1 VGGCGKA
8 YTMQAVADPARLKTN
23 PRPKW
28 PVPEEVIEWQPSYV
42 QRGAQISFNI
52 QYVHR
57 NSYMVA
63 ADNRCRRSSSSGSPS
78 SCSAVHRYFVFI
90 LAC

>member
-1 VGGCGKA
+1 MLLVNENLAPWHREACPVGGCGKA

-52 QYVHR
+52 QY
-57 NSYMVA
+57 SQK
-63 ADNRCRRSSSSGSPS
+63 
-78 SCSAVHRYFVFI
+78 
-90 LAC
+90 